1 MSLYIYRYS
10 KPTVTDAVL
19 KALLPGSI
27 TVVFHRSDCLN
38 KDLNPGVD
46 LVGIRIP
53 DYPAVVRLVE
63 LCGTP
68 LALTSANISQAQSSL
83 EIEVGTVVL
92 LYVDF
97 QKMYFLFVIFVNE

>member
-97 QKMYFLFVIFVNE
+97 